1 MLWRAAI
8 ILTSPHELS
17 VSTRALSRVYNHSP
31 QVHAGIALQQRTL
44 ARMSAGGT
52 ARRLQMASFGVASW
66 PGRHEVVARRRPPT
80 RLPSRSPGWTRR
92 HLSRSMMGA
101 PAICDEGM
109 GLDEFQFGCG
119 GEWAEH
125 TVGKEEHSPRVLV
138 ARTGGPPRIQR
149 PQQTAFAKPTAFYC
163 F

>member
-1 MLWRAAI
+1 MQSVLAAACWN
-8 ILTSPHELS
+8 SPP
-17 VSTRALSRVYNHSP
+17 A
-31 QVHAGIALQQRTL
+31 
-44 ARMSAGGT
+44 ARG
-52 ARRLQMASFGVASW
+52 
-66 PGRHEVVARRRPPT
+66 GRHDEALGELRYGAAFAYGRSRSTHIVAGPGQAELAMRRRPPT

-92 HLSRSMMGA
+92 HLSRSVTKA

-138 ARTGGPPRIQR
+138 ARTGGLGRIQR
-149 PQQTAFAKPTAFYC
+149 PQQTAFAKVTAFY
-163 F
+163 FF